1 MMRLTGLFRFDGLS
15 RVIFV
20 SHFLCGSPLQAVI
33 IKAII
38 QRELG
43 LPIVEISDQKAT
55 IDGGDVLFTG
65 DRLREIWVI
74 GIFICLLHVIA
85 GKEFF
90 VGISE
95 RTNLGGARAVAA
107 AFPEFPCTPI
117 RVTISPET
125 PPSTHL
131 TNVLFHIG

>member
-15 RVIFV
+15 HVIFV

-65 DRLREIWVI
+65 DRLCEIWVI
-74 GIFICLLHVIA
+74 GIFIGLLHVIA

-125 PPSTHL
+125 PLSTHL